1 MLQNALISRLR
12 FTLNRLQE
20 RLWVKP
26 LFTGVIS
33 VMIVFLAGYADHY
46 SLAGVPD
53 ISADSI
59 EALLSINTASMLVI
73 AVFTV
78 GSMLSAYTSASEAA
92 TPRSFGVVV
101 ADDISQQALSTFI
114 AAFIFS
120 VVALTALLNDY
131 YSVNGRFV
139 LFVLIMTLFAI
150 VILRFLRWV
159 DAIARLG
166 RLGTVINKVEQRTA
180 QVFKHREALPMWGAQ
195 RYVGEPPGDAIMA
208 TETGYVQ
215 RIDLGILEAWA
226 MKHQVEIYLSIL
238 PGDFVLPHRSIAYM
252 HSEKETS
259 TPEPERLQAILQKAC
274 VIAKH
279 RTFDEDPAFGMVVL
293 TEIASRALSPAVNDP
308 GTAIS
313 IIRSHITLLTL
324 WHQARRHH
332 VKQTIY
338 PHIHVPDRPESFMFD
353 QAFDAIC
360 RDGAA
365 MKEVILA
372 LLEGLEALARV
383 DALSYQR
390 IAEQKT
396 RQALAYAEQGLRIP
410 EELAEVKRAARWMK
424 ETSD

>member
-1 MLQNALISRLR
+1 MA
-12 FTLNRLQE
+12 RLQ
-20 RLWVKP
+20 
-26 LFTGVIS
+26 
-33 VMIVFLAGYADHY
+33 
-46 SLAGVPD
+46 
-53 ISADSI
+53 
-59 EALLSINTASMLVI
+59 
-73 AVFTV
+73 
-78 GSMLSAYTSASEAA
+78 
-92 TPRSFGVVV
+92 
-101 ADDISQQALSTFI
+101 
-114 AAFIFS
+114 
-120 VVALTALLNDY
+120 
-131 YSVNGRFV
+131 
-139 LFVLIMTLFAI
+139 
-150 VILRFLRWV
+150 
-159 DAIARLG
+159 
-166 RLGTVINKVEQRTA
+166 
-180 QVFKHREALPMWGAQ
+180 
-195 RYVGEPPGDAIMA
+195 
-208 TETGYVQ
+208 
-215 RIDLGILEAWA
+215 
-226 MKHQVEIYLSIL
+226 
-238 PGDFVLPHRSIAYM
+238 
-252 HSEKETS
+252 
-259 TPEPERLQAILQKAC
+259 AC